1 MRFINTTSSNS
12 SNYRISSIV
21 YASSA
26 TYTGDA
32 GPASLANFNNPYSL
46 TMDPI
51 GQVLYIGDSGNN
63 VIRSIFLSSQNSYPP
78 VLCPSGQAWF
88 SSACSGCCSCSAG
101 NYCPGDNL
109 QYGCP
114 AGTYSTHNTLAPT
127 AAPTVAP
134 TSSFPSAMVITTIAG
149 TGTAGSTGDGGSA
162 TSALLNAP
170 FGIALD
176 SNGDNVYIAEYGN
189 QKIRMISSAGI
200 ITTIAG
206 TGTAGSTGD
215 GGPATSALLS
225 SPRGVSVDS
234 NGNVLIADTANNKI
248 RKISTSGIITTIA
261 GTGTAGSTGDGGR
274 ATSALLS
281 VPFGIAVDTNGDNV
295 YIADYGNQKI
305 RMISTAGIITTIAG
319 TGTAGSTGDGGRAT
333 SALLSGPR
341 GVAVDT
347 NGIVYVAD
355 GSNHKIRKISTAGI
369 ITTIAGTGTAGSVGD
384 DGSAT
389 SALLNIPFGITVD
402 TNNNLFI
409 ADYGNQKIRMISTA
423 GIITTIVGAGT
434 AGSTGDGGRATSA
447 LLSGPRGV
455 LVDSYGIVYVSD
467 GVNNKIRMTRPQV
480 PTSSPSILQPTSQP
494 TTRPSKGG
502 PKISTIAFYPFISN
516 FLSNSPYF
524 DLISFLFSFPFI
536 L

>member
-1 MRFINTTSSNS
+1 M
-12 SNYRISSIV
+12 

>member
-1 MRFINTTSSNS
+1 M
-12 SNYRISSIV
+12 

-215 GGPATSALLS
+215 GHHVLDS
-225 SPRGVSVDS
+225 GV
-234 NGNVLIADTANNKI
+234 
-248 RKISTSGIITTIA
+248 
-261 GTGTAGSTGDGGR
+261 
-274 ATSALLS
+274 
-281 VPFGIAVDTNGDNV
+281 
-295 YIADYGNQKI
+295 
-305 RMISTAGIITTIAG
+305 
-319 TGTAGSTGDGGRAT
+319 
-333 SALLSGPR
+333 
-341 GVAVDT
+341 
-347 NGIVYVAD
+347 
-355 GSNHKIRKISTAGI
+355 
-369 ITTIAGTGTAGSVGD
+369 
-384 DGSAT
+384 
-389 SALLNIPFGITVD
+389 
-402 TNNNLFI
+402 
-409 ADYGNQKIRMISTA
+409 
-423 GIITTIVGAGT
+423 
-434 AGSTGDGGRATSA
+434 
-447 LLSGPRGV
+447 
-455 LVDSYGIVYVSD
+455 
-467 GVNNKIRMTRPQV
+467 
-480 PTSSPSILQPTSQP
+480 IL
-494 TTRPSKGG
+494 KA
-502 PKISTIAFYPFISN
+502 IH
-516 FLSNSPYF
+516 
-524 DLISFLFSFPFI
+524 
-536 L
+536 